1 MLEED
6 VLVDQSRRKRER
18 DSEKSRADIEAVVR
32 ATRLACH
39 MASGMY
45 VPTHISDTSDVQY
58 ICMYL

>member
-18 DSEKSRADIEAVVR
+18 DSEKSRAVIEAAVR

-39 MASGMY
+39 MASGTY
-45 VPTHISDTSDVQY
+45 VCVPTHSVTRLTY
-58 ICMYL
+58 ICMY